1 MIGLYPGSFDP
12 ITLGHEDIIERSL
25 AICDRLI
32 IGIAKDNFKNNF
44 LSAEQKLILIK
55 SIFKNNTDIEV
66 KIYQGL
72 TVNFAKEVNADL
84 IIKGLRNPNDYLEES
99 QMRQLNQA
107 LSGVDTIFFDSKD
120 QHRSISSSL
129 VRQVLQLNGDITKF
143 VSQTTLKFLE
153 NL

>member
-99 QMRQLNQA
+99 QMRQFNQA
-107 LSGVDTIFFDSKD
+107 LSGVDTIFFDSTD

>member
-1 MIGLYPGSFDP
+1 M
-12 ITLGHEDIIERSL
+12 
-25 AICDRLI
+25 
-32 IGIAKDNFKNNF
+32 
-44 LSAEQKLILIK
+44 IK
-55 SIFKNNTDIEV
+55 SAFTSFA
-66 KIYQGL
+66 
-72 TVNFAKEVNADL
+72 VNFAKEVNADL
-84 IIKGLRNPNDYLEES
+84 ISKGLRNTNDYLEES

-107 LSGVDTIFFDSKD
+107 LSGVDTIFFDSTD

>member
-84 IIKGLRNPNDYLEES
+84 IIKGLRNTNDYLEES

-107 LSGVDTIFFDSKD
+107 LSGVDTIFFDSTD
-120 QHRSISSSL
+120 QH
-129 VRQVLQLNGDITKF
+129 
-143 VSQTTLKFLE
+143 SQYHPHL
-153 NL
+153 